1 MLKVPGEI
9 LGPRIEACLDTGAE
23 RCALSET
30 LAFYFLDKPLI
41 EITEESFPKK
51 IIGKEVEVGN
61 ENNKLQSVDANTRT
75 EY

>member
-9 LGPRIEACLDTGAE
+9 LGPRIETCLDTDAE

-30 LAFYFLDKPLI
+30 LAYYFIDKPLI
-41 EITEESFPKK
+41 EITEETFPKK